1 MPGRIIERTSD
12 QVGNTGFVLTLQA
25 REQHIRRSKA
35 TSNICTNQGL
45 MVTAATIY
53 MALIGPEGLRRIAG
67 QCHAST
73 LALLEKLEALKGVRR
88 LFTGPLFHEV
98 AISLPSPASDILA
111 SLKARRILGGL
122 NLQEYYPELTSS
134 ILVCATETKTPADL
148 DHYVDQ
154 LSKALPSV
162 HEKAHSY

>member
-1 MPGRIIERTSD
+1 M
-12 QVGNTGFVLTLQA
+12 TG
-25 REQHIRRSKA
+25 A
-35 TSNICTNQGL
+35 TSLDRGRCSDRPRAQ
-45 MVTAATIY
+45 
-53 MALIGPEGLRRIAG
+53 
-67 QCHAST
+67 
-73 LALLEKLEALKGVRR
+73 
-88 LFTGPLFHEV
+88 FV
-98 AISLPSPASDILA
+98 AIANHANRVGLA